1 MHLLA
6 YAEAQAPSAGVY
18 NILNAVPDPM
28 FNVVANRFQIP
39 KDHWIFWMYAS
50 GADLGGARINN
61 GSLRQRGF
69 PTIIPYNA
77 ALLPPNNPNLMDR
90 RDNPIYL
97 KGLEDCE
104 VDSINNNVAA
114 QNQFCVMG
122 VDNVKSPNFNI
133 NVDDL
138 RWLRFTANITAV
150 ALGWSN
156 FTPLVFDDALE
167 SGQYGVFGLQVQ
179 GPNIVAARLI
189 FAQQAYR
196 PGCIGQAAL
205 GSRSHEIFRGG
216 MGLWGY
222 FNTYSFPQIETLEN
236 AAGASNIVG
245 NVLVGKIS

>member
-1 MHLLA
+1 LHVLA
-6 YAEAQAPSAGVY
+6 YAEAQPAGAGAY

-50 GADLGGARINN
+50 GATLGGARINN

-69 PTIIPYNA
+69 PTVIPFNTT
-77 ALLPPNNPNLMDR
+77 LLPPNDPNVMDR
-90 RDNPIYL
+90 RDAPIYL
-97 KGLEDCE
+97 KGLEDCQ
-104 VDSINNNVAA
+104 VDTINNNAGAENEYV
-114 QNQFCVMG
+114 VMG

-138 RWLRFTANITAV
+138 RWVRFSAALTAV

-179 GPNIVAARLI
+179 GANIVAARLI
-189 FAQQAYR
+189 FSQQAYR
-196 PGCIGQAAL
+196 PGCLGQAAL
-205 GSRSHEIFRGG
+205 GSRGHEMFRGG
-216 MGLWGY
+216 LGLWGY

-236 AAGASNIVG
+236 AAGASTVVG
-245 NVLVGKIS
+245 NVLIGKIS